1 MGAGGEIGMVAMCT
15 WNKLAKCCRHGGTLW
30 LNLRSDWHLQ
40 IPNTQNKTNTKGE
53 RERERENLHE
63 SFTLDWKSL
72 AMEDKG

>member
-53 RERERENLHE
+53 RERERE
-63 SFTLDWKSL
+63 L
-72 AMEDKG
+72 AWVFYPRLKIACHGR